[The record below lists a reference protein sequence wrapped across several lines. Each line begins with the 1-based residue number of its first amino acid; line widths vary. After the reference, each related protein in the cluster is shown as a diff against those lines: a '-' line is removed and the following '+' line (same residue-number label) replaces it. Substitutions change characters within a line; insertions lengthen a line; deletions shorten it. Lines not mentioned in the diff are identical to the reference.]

1 MSGVSASGAGV
12 AGGSGGTEVPRDA
25 ILVVEDNRG
34 QLDAM
39 VFTLADH
46 DLDAEHGVEVLTA
59 TSGRDALAILER
71 ERERLAVVL
80 TDLKMPGPPDGIG
93 LLSEAVR
100 LAPRARR
107 ILVTAYA
114 GELTL
119 ADAVNAGRIN
129 RLLEKG
135 YRADELVRTVREA
148 LDEHRALQA
157 VIHENERLERERV
170 RTIDGIVGA
179 SAEIRR
185 LRDETARV
193 SRVGTHVLL
202 LGETGTGK
210 ELVARAIHDASP
222 RAGGPFVAVNCAAIP
237 ESLLEGEFFGTRR
250 GAFSGAVDRAG
261 LVEAAASGTLFL
273 DEIGKAPVAIQ
284 AKLLRFL
291 DTGRF
296 LPVGAREEKRA
307 DVRVVAAA
315 NEDLEAA
322 IEDGRFLRDLFY
334 RLRGSRIR
342 IPRLADRIDDV
353 PAIARHWLDR
363 MNREY
368 SRAVLGFDDQAMA
381 AMRAHSWPGNVRE
394 LVETIR
400 DAVVRKADD
409 GTFLSA
415 ADLGLGACGTA
426 RARAQ
431 AEPATEERPTVPS
444 GPSLEVAVAAELARG
459 RDLNQI
465 RADVERAALSVALIE
480 SGWVIETAARR
491 LGVSRP
497 WIYDRLERFEMQRPD
512 ADGGVHERV

>member
-1 MSGVSASGAGV
+1 MSGASASLGGA
-12 AGGSGGTEVPRDA
+12 AIPPARDA

-46 DLDAEHGVEVLTA
+46 DLDAEHGIDVLTA
-59 TSGRDALAILER
+59 TSGREALAILER
-71 ERERLAVVL
+71 ECLRIAVVL

-93 LLSEAVR
+93 LLGEAVR

-135 YRADELVRTVREA
+135 YRAEELVRTVREA

-157 VIHENERLERERV
+157 VIHENERLKRERV
-170 RTIDGIVGA
+170 RTIDGIVGS

-222 RAGGPFVAVNCAAIP
+222 RAAGPFVAVNCAAIP

-307 DVRVVAAA
+307 DVRVIAAA

-322 IEDGRFLRDLFY
+322 IEEGRFLRDLYY

-342 IPRLADRIDDV
+342 IPRLADRVEDV

-381 AMRAHSWPGNVRE
+381 AMRAHAWPGNVRE

-400 DAVVRKADD
+400 DAVVRKAED

-415 ADLGLGACGTA
+415 ADLGLGGGSDA
-426 RARAQ
+426 REHL
-431 AEPATEERPTVPS
+431 EPRPAPEERPEVVTGS
-444 GPSLEVAVAAELARG
+444 SLEVAVSAELARG

-465 RADVERAALSVALIE
+465 RADVERAALAQALAE
-480 SGWVIETAARR
+480 CGWVIETAARR

-497 WIYDRLERFEMQRPD
+497 WIYDRLERFGMHRP
-512 ADGGVHERV
+512 ATDGGTDGSV

>member
-1 MSGVSASGAGV
+1 MSDATPVSGDAD
-12 AGGSGGTEVPRDA
+12 TPTDA

-34 QLDAM
+34 QLDAL
-39 VFTLADH
+39 VYTLTDH
-46 DLDAEHGVEVLTA
+46 ALDAAHGVEILTA
-59 TSGRDALAILER
+59 ANGREALAILTR
-71 ERERLAVVL
+71 ERTRLAVVL
-80 TDLKMPGPPDGIG
+80 TDLKMPGQPDGIG
-93 LLSEAVR
+93 LLSEVARV
-100 LAPRARR
+100 APRARR

-114 GELTL
+114 GELKL

-135 YRADELVRTVREA
+135 YRAEDLVRVVREA
-148 LDEHRALQA
+148 LDEHRTLEA
-157 VIHENERLERERV
+157 VIRENERLKRERHP
-170 RTIDGIVGA
+170 RADGIVGS

-185 LRDETARV
+185 LREEIARV
-193 SRVGTHVLL
+193 ARVATHVLL

-210 ELVARAIHDASP
+210 ELVARAIHEASA
-222 RAGGPFVAVNCAAIP
+222 RTAGPFVAVNCAAIP
-237 ESLLEGEFFGTRR
+237 ETLLEGEFFGTRR

-261 LVEAAASGTLFL
+261 LVESAATGTLFL

-296 LPVGAREEKRA
+296 LPVGAREERRS

-322 IEDGRFLRDLFY
+322 IEEGRFLRDLYY

-342 IPRLADRIDDV
+342 IVPLRERTEDV

-363 MNREY
+363 FNREY
-368 SRAVLGFDDQAMA
+368 SRAVLGFDDDAVA
-381 AMRAHSWPGNVRE
+381 AMRFHPWPGNVRE

-415 ADLGLGACGTA
+415 ADLGLGSTA
-426 RARAQ
+426 SVAA
-431 AEPATEERPTVPS
+431 PATPAGEGATNTAPRGATLADSV
-444 GPSLEVAVAAELARG
+444 VAELAAG
-459 RDLNQI
+459 HDLDAI
-465 RADVERAALSVALIE
+465 RAEVERVALTRALE
-480 SGWVIETAARR
+480 DSGWVIEAAARR

-497 WIYDRLERFEMQRPD
+497 WVYDRLERFQMRRPE
-512 ADGGVHERV
+512 G